1 MVYYRQSAT
10 DANQRRNVE
19 FGTRLPV
26 NEPPDRITQTVT
38 MNNNFKNQF
47 NPWFITGFS
56 DAEGCF
62 SVNINLN
69 KNNKLKL
76 RWKVQAFFSIT
87 LHKKDLA
94 ILEKIK
100 FT

>member
-1 MVYYRQSAT
+1 M
-10 DANQRRNVE
+10 E

-38 MNNNFKNQF
+38 MNNILVQKNQF

-56 DAEGCF
+56 DGEGCF
-62 SVNINLN
+62 SVSININ

-76 RWKVQAFFSIT
+76 R
-87 LHKKDLA
+87 
-94 ILEKIK
+94 
-100 FT
+100 